1 MRENTRPCDRH
12 AAVEEFFS
20 FFSFL
25 LSFSFSFFALVETFP
40 LRNFFHPMGKHSKA
54 ANSNQPPRS
63 IERERERER
72 ERSTSLRRRLSNFRE
87 PASMVNSRDEA
98 RFVRESVKQI
108 LSKNVILE
116 NEHKLKIDASA
127 RTTRLKPSLD
137 YRQVFCSLNTE
148 HLYLL
153 HSASQSF
160 KKHTAFLSD
169 SNDIPL
175 CKILWITIVPVFL
188 RLITRCP
195 FKLKIN
201 NIKIGERKGEWVVV

>member
-1 MRENTRPCDRH
+1 
-12 AAVEEFFS
+12 
-20 FFSFL
+20 
-25 LSFSFSFFALVETFP
+25 
-40 LRNFFHPMGKHSKA
+40 
-54 ANSNQPPRS
+54 
-63 IERERERER
+63 
-72 ERSTSLRRRLSNFRE
+72 
-87 PASMVNSRDEA
+87 MVNSRDEA